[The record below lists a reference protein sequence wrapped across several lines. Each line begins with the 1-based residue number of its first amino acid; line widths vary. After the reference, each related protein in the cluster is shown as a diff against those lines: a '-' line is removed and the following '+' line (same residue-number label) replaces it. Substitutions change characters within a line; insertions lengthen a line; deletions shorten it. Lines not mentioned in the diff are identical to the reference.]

1 MCVWMSNKYMCGVCL
16 CLHACTCGVYLSV
29 RACMHACVCVVCA
42 GQVMLSIGLRRGD
55 ICEER
60 VCM

>member
-1 MCVWMSNKYMCGVCL
+1 MSV
-16 CLHACTCGVYLSV
+16 HACVSMWCVSECV
-29 RACMHACVCVVCA
+29 CMHACMHACMRVCVVCA

>member
-1 MCVWMSNKYMCGVCL
+1 VVCVCY
-16 CLHACTCGVYLSV
+16 LHACACGVYLSV

-55 ICEER
+55 ISEER